1 MYTPVISQFQFSGRM
16 RKLGY
21 VLLPIG
27 LVLVG
32 LSFVINIID
41 ISLLAWSWFGASFF
55 IVLLSFMP
63 ALTWARAKFT
73 YRRFA
78 IARSQV
84 FQLKDIYAVMNSED
98 AVMIMSKAS
107 LKPVKI
113 KLSTFS
119 KTDQHKIKQLIMAL
133 GITIKSKVAEGAAPV
148 QNQYIEV
155 VE

>member
-21 VLLPIG
+21 ILFPIG
-27 LVLVG
+27 LTLVA
-32 LSFVINIID
+32 LSFVINID
-41 ISLLAWSWFGASFF
+41 LAAWAWLGASFF

-78 IARSQV
+78 IGRGQV
-84 FQLKDIYAVMNSED
+84 FQFKDIYAVMNSED
-98 AVMIMSKAS
+98 TVIIMSKAY

-113 KLSTFS
+113 KLTTFS
-119 KTDQHKIKQLIMAL
+119 KSDQQKIKQLIMSL

-148 QNQYIEV
+148 QNKFIEL

>member
-21 VLLPIG
+21 ILFPIG
-27 LVLVG
+27 LTLVA
-32 LSFVINIID
+32 LSFVINID
-41 ISLLAWSWFGASFF
+41 LAAWAWLGASFF
-55 IVLLSFMP
+55 IVVLSFMP

-78 IARSQV
+78 IARGQV
-84 FQLKDIYAVMNSED
+84 FQIKDIYAVMNSED
-98 AVMIMSKAS
+98 TVIIMSKAY

-113 KLSTFS
+113 KLTTFS
-119 KTDQHKIKQLIMAL
+119 KSDQQKIKQLIMSL

-148 QNQYIEV
+148 QNKFIEL

>member
-21 VLLPIG
+21 ILFPIG
-27 LVLVG
+27 LTLVA
-32 LSFVINIID
+32 LSFFINFINID
-41 ISLLAWSWFGASFF
+41 LAAWAWLGASFF
-55 IVLLSFMP
+55 IVVLSFMP

-78 IARSQV
+78 IARGQV
-84 FQLKDIYAVMNSED
+84 FQIKDIYAVMNSED
-98 AVMIMSKAS
+98 TVIIMSKAY

-113 KLSTFS
+113 KLTTFS
-119 KTDQHKIKQLIMAL
+119 KSDQHKIKQLIMSL

-148 QNQYIEV
+148 QNKFIEL